1 MCAKSTKETPL
12 LAGVKLPSAAGFLL
26 RRRSWTCGVVFSICI
41 SCLDASPAT
50 WTFAPSKV
58 GRALHEGGWTV
69 EYLLGQ
75 VNASPEFSFP
85 LQLIYRNNR
94 EQAGMFGSQWWCPQ
108 LESTVLPRGPGVLVW
123 TMPSGGMVGFK
134 EDERRAGDFRSFDG
148 NWQAR
153 MSANRVNIINAEGWQ
168 YGYSRGRLDS
178 VTSPTG
184 RVLEF
189 AWAGDRFQGIQLR
202 DVASGTRLVLAQATY
217 GENRRLGALE
227 LTGQAPHRF
236 AYAKDGR
243 EERLVGWAPPI
254 GRSVGFVYHP
264 ESKVLA
270 RTMLGDGKDPADIAE
285 FRTEFVP
292 PFEGDKPK
300 NNPEAK
306 RNPGNWWLVAGIF
319 SESDY
324 KSCRWRRTDVYKN
337 SEFCVE
343 RNGAL

>member
-1 MCAKSTKETPL
+1 
-12 LAGVKLPSAAGFLL
+12 
-26 RRRSWTCGVVFSICI
+26 
-41 SCLDASPAT
+41 
-50 WTFAPSKV
+50 
-58 GRALHEGGWTV
+58 
-69 EYLLGQ
+69 
-75 VNASPEFSFP
+75 
-85 LQLIYRNNR
+85 
-94 EQAGMFGSQWWCPQ
+94 
-108 LESTVLPRGPGVLVW
+108 
-123 TMPSGGMVGFK
+123 
-134 EDERRAGDFRSFDG
+134 
-148 NWQAR
+148 
-153 MSANRVNIINAEGWQ
+153 
-168 YGYSRGRLDS
+168 
-178 VTSPTG
+178 
-184 RVLEF
+184 
-189 AWAGDRFQGIQLR
+189 
-202 DVASGTRLVLAQATY
+202 VLAQATY